1 MCFQNGKYIHMSFAA
16 PQHRNFMTTPTLS
29 PTDKLWPKDAAIR
42 RPEVVL
48 DALQQLEAAEDKL
61 NDLVQAR
68 NLGGNS
74 PRTLSHLTEGGFID
88 LQASLGDLV
97 RDVVRANLR
106 ASREMLCATTH
117 HEFRALQQRFFS
129 DYMITLILG
138 TMQLLTVTRQTSRH
152 D

>member
-1 MCFQNGKYIHMSFAA
+1 MSFAA
-16 PQHRNFMTTPTLS
+16 PQHRKFMTTPTPS
-29 PTDKLWPKDAAIR
+29 PTDKLWPNDAAIR

-48 DALQQLEAAEDKL
+48 DALQQLDAAEDKL
-61 NDLVQAR
+61 NGLVQAKDV
-68 NLGGNS
+68 GGNS
-74 PRTLSHLTEGGFID
+74 PRTLSHLTEDGFVD

-97 RDVVRANLR
+97 GDVVRANLS

-129 DYMITLILG
+129 DYMSTLMLG
-138 TMQLLTVTRQTSRH
+138 TMQLLALARQISRH